1 MQSINGW
8 QWEEYDEVVST
19 NDTVRN
25 LTNKK
30 DGAKYVV
37 TALRQTGGRGR
48 RGRSW
53 VSLEGNLFMSMA
65 FEAEL
70 KNVGQIVFI
79 VSLSLL
85 ETLRHL
91 FPDINICLKWPNDV
105 LVNDRKISGILL
117 EKGEGDYIIAG
128 IGVNIA
134 AAPKIDGLVY
144 PAQSLA
150 DFGFETGRLDLFRAY
165 LQTFEANYKLWQE
178 QGFETIRARWL
189 ANAKNLGKEILVRMN
204 NEERSGIFAGVD
216 ENGTLLLERNNNLEK
231 IYAGDIFCL

>member
-1 MQSINGW
+1 MQRINGW

-105 LVNDRKISGILL
+105 LVNERKIS
-117 EKGEGDYIIAG
+117 
-128 IGVNIA
+128 
-134 AAPKIDGLVY
+134 
-144 PAQSLA
+144 
-150 DFGFETGRLDLFRAY
+150 
-165 LQTFEANYKLWQE
+165 
-178 QGFETIRARWL
+178 
-189 ANAKNLGKEILVRMN
+189 
-204 NEERSGIFAGVD
+204 
-216 ENGTLLLERNNNLEK
+216 
-231 IYAGDIFCL
+231 

>member
-1 MQSINGW
+1 MQRINGW

-70 KNVGQIVFI
+70 KNGGQIVFI

-128 IGVNIA
+128 IGINIA

-150 DFGFETGRLDLFRAY
+150 DFGFETGRLDLFRTY
-165 LQTFEANYKLWQE
+165 MQTFEANYKLWQE
-178 QGFETIRARWL
+178 QGFETIRSRWL
-189 ANAKNLGKEILVRMN
+189 ANAKNLGKEILVRMH

>member
-19 NDTVRN
+19 NDTVWN

-85 ETLRHL
+85 ETLRLL

-150 DFGFETGRLDLFRAY
+150 DFGFETERLDLFWAY
-165 LQTFEANYKLWQE
+165 LQTFEANYKLWRE
-178 QGFETIRARWL
+178 QGFETIRSRWL

>member
-1 MQSINGW
+1 MQRINGW

-150 DFGFETGRLDLFRAY
+150 DFGFETERLDLFRAY
-165 LQTFEANYKLWQE
+165 LQTFEANYKLWLE
-178 QGFETIRARWL
+178 QGFETIRSRWL